1 MLEAILF
8 DHDGTLVDSEKIHYR
23 LLSDVLSKY
32 GITMSFDEYQYEYEG
47 VPLPETAKK
56 LVLDFSLD
64 VAPEE
69 IVAQKKQATKSFLA
83 NNAFPLIDGARDT
96 IIHYHSMGLKLA
108 IVTGATRTEGVLNT
122 IDRYE
127 LGQYISAVIT
137 SDDVMHSKPAP
148 DCYLH
153 AMEKL
158 GVKPEHCVAFE
169 DSITGCMSAL
179 AAGVPCVGVSSRVSQ
194 DDFFQGKTIGSFI
207 NLAEANAW
215 LRQRIND
222 D

>member
-69 IVAQKKQATKSFLA
+69 IVAKKKQAT
-83 NNAFPLIDGARDT
+83 NN
-96 IIHYHSMGLKLA
+96 GLY
-108 IVTGATRTEGVLNT
+108 TTRKN
-122 IDRYE
+122 
-127 LGQYISAVIT
+127 
-137 SDDVMHSKPAP
+137 
-148 DCYLH
+148 
-153 AMEKL
+153 
-158 GVKPEHCVAFE
+158 
-169 DSITGCMSAL
+169 
-179 AAGVPCVGVSSRVSQ
+179 
-194 DDFFQGKTIGSFI
+194 
-207 NLAEANAW
+207 
-215 LRQRIND
+215 RQRPSE
-222 D
+222 